1 MGNILSRFCTSGH
14 PKSVELP
21 VTDIV
26 SYAFDRQ
33 AVYDAETKKL
43 FINAEDPSQFL
54 TANQTTTLVRQLIAG
69 LHAAGLQKGDAVLL
83 HLANHYLYAA
93 LFFAIIG
100 AGGIVCGA
108 NPAYQ
113 SFELNHIVD
122 LSRPRFLITS
132 DSTASLALVQ
142 QVCTKQGIPL
152 SRIFTLPSS
161 AGHHPLEL
169 EVAAHQDSTRAGPNT
184 ANPDPPI
191 GRPLAS
197 LLRHGETTWMTLSS
211 ASEMRATTACYY
223 STSGTTGLPKLAAL
237 SHHALVAQQTVLPT
251 HNMPTRTP
259 AAETI
264 RLAALPLFHVFG
276 AAWALLA
283 TVRHGQPVYV
293 VPRFSLLPFLAHVA
307 RYKISETYVAPPV
320 VHALNRLDDAA
331 TKTQLSSLRYIGV
344 GGAPIDA
351 VALRRLRSQLHAD
364 ATVSQVW
371 GMTEFGVAT
380 VFRAGEN
387 DDTGSIGR
395 LLDTYEMRLVGEDGR
410 EVVVGEGRVG
420 ELWIRTPGAM
430 SGYLR
435 HEMSSSNEGV
445 AEAGWVRTGDT
456 VHVEAG
462 KLYVTGRAK
471 ELIKVRGWHVA
482 PAEIEAVLLQHP
494 DVADCAVVGTAS
506 ADGGEVPR
514 AYVVRQTT
522 RPGAEKAT
530 KSPISAQDVFDFARR
545 QLASYKK
552 LDGGVVFVDRIPR
565 TTSGKTQRF
574 KLAQMGPTEGAA
586 SCAV

>member
-1 MGNILSRFCTSGH
+1 MGNFLSRFCSANH
-14 PKSVELP
+14 PKSAELP

-33 AVYDAETKKL
+33 TGYDADTKPL

-122 LSRPRFLITS
+122 LSRPRFIITS
-132 DSTASLALVQ
+132 DSTTSLALVQ

-152 SRIFTLPSS
+152 SRIFTLPSNT
-161 AGHHPLEL
+161 GHHPLQL
-169 EVAAHQDSTRAGPNT
+169 QHQDNNPTAPNPNT
-184 ANPDPPI
+184 ASPDSDDSPI

-197 LLRHGETTWMTLSS
+197 LLRHGETQWMTLSS
-211 ASEMRATTACYY
+211 ASEMRTTTACYY

-251 HNMPTRTP
+251 HNTPTT
-259 AAETI
+259 ETI

-276 AAWALLA
+276 AAWALFV

-293 VPRFSLLPFLAHVA
+293 VPRFSLTPFLEYVA
-307 RYKISETYVAPPV
+307 RYRISETYVAPPV
-320 VHALNRLDDAA
+320 VHALNRLDDAVTQ
-331 TKTQLSSLRYIGV
+331 TKLSSLRYIGV

-351 VALRRLRSQLHAD
+351 VALGKLRSKLHAD

-387 DDTGSIGR
+387 DETGSIGR
-395 LLDTYEMRLVGEDGR
+395 LLDTYEMRLVGVDGR
-410 EVVVGEGRVG
+410 DVVGEGKVG

-435 HEMSSSNEGV
+435 HEMSGSEV
-445 AEAGWVRTGDT
+445 AEGGWVRTGDT
-456 VHVEAG
+456 VHVKGG

-494 DVADCAVVGTAS
+494 DVADCAVVGTTS
-506 ADGGEVPR
+506 ADGQAEVPR
-514 AYVVRQTT
+514 AYVVRQA
-522 RPGAEKAT
+522 RPGVEKAA
-530 KSPISAQDVFDFARR
+530 PISAQDVFDFARQ

-574 KLAQMGPTEGAA
+574 KLAQMGAEGA
-586 SCAV
+586 SFVV